1 MTTKNDIT
9 GDAIKSGKGDPKLFK
24 ENLGKIEP
32 SCYKDC
38 KYLVNTLTKCRVCE
52 WKNKK

>member
-1 MTTKNDIT
+1 MATKNEIT
-9 GDAIKSGKGDPKLFK
+9 GDTIKSGKGDPKLFK

-38 KYLVNTLTKCRVCE
+38 KYLINTLTKCRVCE
-52 WKNKK
+52 WKNK